1 MQTKRIV
8 WLAFITLVLQVQ
20 LFAQQQDFE
29 KANVIVILSDDAG
42 YADFGC
48 YGGTEIPTPNIDA
61 LAKEGVLFTNA
72 YVTASV
78 CAPSRAGLLT
88 GRYQQRFGFEHNT
101 STKVTEGY
109 RLSDVGMDPSE
120 LTIADE
126 MRANGY
132 KTIALGKWHL
142 GEESKHFPLQ
152 RGFDEFYG
160 FIGGARQFFGYKNTP
175 SRELELY
182 DNMNIIPESKVT
194 YLTDMLTDRAAH
206 FIAENRKQPFF
217 MYLAYNAVH
226 TPMNAQQVLMDRFS
240 AIEDPGRRAYA
251 AMMTSLDDG
260 VGRIVQTL
268 KEQGIDKNTLII
280 FLNDNGGATVNSS
293 DNGGLRGMK
302 GSKWEGGIR
311 VPMIMRYPGH
321 IDQNKKYENMVSAL
335 DILPTALAVGAGKQ
349 KGDKKLDGINLMPYL
364 GATTQ
369 KDPHKALYW
378 KRGIAAAVRAGNW
391 KLIRVEDNILLFD
404 LSKDV
409 SESINLANVFP
420 AKKKELLKKLAKWEK
435 GLDKPHWESTYSN
448 KNQIMKHRMENV
460 GREMERMYP

>member
-8 WLAFITLVLQVQ
+8 WFAFIALVLQVQ

-48 YGGTEIPTPNIDA
+48 YGGREIPTPNIDA

-120 LTIADE
+120 LTIGDE

-142 GEESKHFPLQ
+142 GEETKHFPLQ

-160 FIGGARQFFGYKNTP
+160 FIGGARQFFGYKSTP
-175 SRELELY
+175 SRELELF
-182 DNMNIIPESKVT
+182 DNMNIVPESKVT
-194 YLTDMLTDRAAH
+194 YLTDMLTDRATH
-206 FIAENRKQPFF
+206 FIAENRERPFF

-240 AIEDPGRRAYA
+240 DIEDPGRRAYA
-251 AMMTSLDDG
+251 AMMTSLDEG

-268 KEQGIDKNTLII
+268 KEQGVDKNTLVI

-293 DNGGLRGMK
+293 DNGLLRGMK

-321 IDQNKKYENMVSAL
+321 IDENKKYENMVSAL
-335 DILPTALAVGAGKQ
+335 DILPTAIAVGAGKQ
-349 KGDKKLDGINLMPYL
+349 KGDRKLDGVNLMPYL
-364 GATTQ
+364 SATT
-369 KDPHKALYW
+369 KRDPHKALYW
-378 KRGIAAAVRAGNW
+378 KRGIAAAVRTGKW

-409 SESINLANVFP
+409 SESTNLANVFP
-420 AKKKELLKKLAKWEK
+420 AKRKELLKMLAKWEK

-460 GREMERMYP
+460 GRAMERMYP